1 MESNTNVE
9 ISLKNAACEFQQ
21 ILQLEDAEGSFSGT
35 QTTMAVFRSVSGGGG
50 EDVDF
55 GLLGKGDD

>member
-21 ILQLEDAEGSFSGT
+21 ILQLEDAEGSFPEHRLPW
-35 QTTMAVFRSVSGGGG
+35 QCFAVFRGGG
-50 EDVDF
+50 
-55 GLLGKGDD
+55 KM

>member
-21 ILQLEDAEGSFSGT
+21 ILQLEDAEGSFPEHRLPW
-35 QTTMAVFRSVSGGGG
+35 QCFAVFRGGG